1 MSLFSFKARDRQGN
15 AIKGTVEAPSRQVA
29 EGELKDRDLIL
40 LSLVEEKRKTIF
52 QSASRILNRITSRDV
67 VIFSRQL
74 STMITANVPLVRA
87 LKILVQQTEKVPF
100 KILINDVAEEVDGGA
115 KLSQV
120 MARYPQVFDDFFV
133 YMIRSG
139 ETTGKL
145 DDVLNYLADQKEKDY
160 DLMSKIRGAMIY
172 PAFIMTG
179 LVVVGFIMMIF
190 VVPKLTEILRES
202 GTDLPLSTKILIAT
216 SDFMQHQWWVI
227 IIVMVG
233 LVAIYR
239 FGSRVKSGKEIV
251 DKVKLKLPIFGQL
264 FKKIYLGRFARSLS
278 TLIASGVPVTH
289 SLEIV
294 ADIVGNDVY
303 RNLTLQ
309 TIEEVEAGNSIISVF
324 ATDKNVPPMFNQMM
338 KVGEETGRLDQILSK
353 LADFYAREVE
363 ALIFNLV
370 TLIEPIIMIILGL
383 GVGVLIT
390 AILLPMYNLASAM

>member
-264 FKKIYLGRFARSLS
+264 FKKIYLLKH
-278 TLIASGVPVTH
+278 P
-289 SLEIV
+289 
-294 ADIVGNDVY
+294 
-303 RNLTLQ
+303 LT
-309 TIEEVEAGNSIISVF
+309 S
-324 ATDKNVPPMFNQMM
+324 
-338 KVGEETGRLDQILSK
+338 
-353 LADFYAREVE
+353 
-363 ALIFNLV
+363 
-370 TLIEPIIMIILGL
+370 
-383 GVGVLIT
+383 
-390 AILLPMYNLASAM
+390 